1 MTSLDITHELVGA
14 DIASGVV
21 AGALI
26 HPDKTALSFEE
37 QNLTFS
43 QLTKRI
49 QQVAALAR
57 RDLGLRP
64 GDCAAIY
71 APNCLPYIELVAGL
85 WRAGVMV
92 ATPTHRSAPSE
103 LSQILANCRAKVVF
117 CTDDLRQNIEGHAVY
132 SLDEGYEETLAGQSL
147 TDPVPP
153 ADKNATFC
161 IPYTSG
167 TTGAPK
173 GVMLSHH
180 ARVHLFGAMAHHFR
194 CLGPDDRH
202 LCFAPLAHGGGYG
215 FAMSSIFNGG
225 TLELMAAFDPSK
237 VLARLASGE
246 VTSSFMV
253 PTHIHQ
259 ILSLP
264 DNELEQRKGFR
275 LNGIVVNAAP
285 FSRPLKARAVDFF
298 GEGIIHEC
306 YGCTEVGIATSL
318 PPEEIDEKPS
328 SVGPAIQ
335 GTQIEVRRPDGGLT
349 DPGEIGDIWVRSPT
363 LFNGYCRNQ
372 AATAEA
378 LDGSWLLTGDMGAMD
393 AESYLS
399 IMDRRKDMVISGG
412 VNIYPR
418 EVEEVLLR
426 HDCVAEAVVVGVP
439 DPKWGERLAAVIVLE
454 PRTALREDDIVA
466 HCREFLGGYK
476 VPRSVRF
483 VEELPRNPAGKV
495 MKRTIRD
502 GLSATATHLE

>member
-37 QNLTFS
+37 QNLTFA

-49 QQVAALAR
+49 QQVAALAQ

-85 WRAGVMV
+85 SRAGVMV

-237 VLARLASGE
+237 VLTRLASGE

-264 DNELEQRKGFR
+264 DNQLKQRKGFR

-306 YGCTEVGIATSL
+306 YGRTEVGIATSL

-426 HDCVAEAVVVGVP
+426 HDCVAEAVVVGIP
-439 DPKWGERLAAVIVLE
+439 DPKWGERLVAVIVLE

-466 HCREFLGGYK
+466 HCRKFLGGYK

>member
-37 QNLTFS
+37 QNLTFA

-85 WRAGVMV
+85 SRAGVMV

-117 CTDDLRQNIEGHAVY
+117 CTDDLRRNIEGHAVY
-132 SLDEGYEETLAGQSL
+132 SLDEGYEEFLADQSL

-264 DNELEQRKGFR
+264 DSQLEQRKGFR

-426 HDCVAEAVVVGVP
+426 HDCVAEAVVVGIP
-439 DPKWGERLAAVIVLE
+439 DPKWGERLVAVIVLE

-466 HCREFLGGYK
+466 HCRKFLGGYK
-476 VPRSVRF
+476 VPRTVRF

>member
-37 QNLTFS
+37 QNLTFA

-85 WRAGVMV
+85 SRAGVMV

-153 ADKNATFC
+153 ADKKATFC

-264 DNELEQRKGFR
+264 DNQLEQRKGFR

-378 LDGSWLLTGDMGAMD
+378 LDGSWLLTGDIGAMD

-426 HDCVAEAVVVGVP
+426 HDCVAEAAVVGVP

>member
-37 QNLTFS
+37 QNLTFA

-85 WRAGVMV
+85 SRAGVMV

-153 ADKNATFC
+153 ADKKATFC

-264 DNELEQRKGFR
+264 DNQLEQRKGFR

-426 HDCVAEAVVVGVP
+426 HDGVAEAVVVGVP

>member
-37 QNLTFS
+37 QNLTFA

-85 WRAGVMV
+85 SRAGVMV

-153 ADKNATFC
+153 ADKKATFC

-264 DNELEQRKGFR
+264 DNELEQRKSFR

-285 FSRPLKARAVDFF
+285 FSRPLKARAVEFF

-426 HDCVAEAVVVGVP
+426 HDCVAEAAVVGVP
-439 DPKWGERLAAVIVLE
+439 DPKWGERLTAVIVLE

-502 GLSATATHLE
+502 GLSTTATHLE

>member
-37 QNLTFS
+37 QNLTFA

-85 WRAGVMV
+85 SRAGVMV

-264 DNELEQRKGFR
+264 DNQLEQRKGFR